1 MLKVQDKDVF
11 NQINVIDNMALK
23 VDNVGMRNGGNNISE
38 KYNFQWIAPERTG
51 SRKISEIL
59 TYYDFKKNGNNVNNF
74 GRYNYNHNVEPNEE
88 GTNYKVICNARNP
101 YGRVYSLFKNFYPV
115 ISDKSKEGFRKFLIE
130 DLPKGQMMDMIINP
144 KSDKPF
150 DYIIRLEYMK
160 EDLMKLPF
168 ILDVL
173 TESQIDM
180 LLTHGKEID
189 NYEDYYDDDMKEI
202 VYNLTEH
209 QFKLWGYEK

>member
-1 MLKVQDKDVF
+1 
-11 NQINVIDNMALK
+11 MALH
-23 VDNVGMRNGGNNISE
+23 VNNVGMRNGGNNISK

-59 TYYDFKKNGNNVNNF
+59 AYYDFKKNGGYVNNF
-74 GRYNYNHNVEPNEE
+74 GKYNYNHRVEPNEE

-101 YGRVYSLFKNFYPV
+101 YGRVYSLFKNFFPV
-115 ISDKSKEGFRKFLIE
+115 IKDKGKEGFRKYLTE
-130 DLPKGQMMDMIINP
+130 ELPKGQMIDMVVEP

-150 DYIIRLEYMK
+150 DYLIRLEHMK

-180 LLTHGKEID
+180 IISHGKEID
-189 NYEDYYDDDMKEI
+189 SWEEFYDDEMKEI
-202 VYNLTEH
+202 VYQYTKHHFE
-209 QFKLWGYEK
+209 LWGYEK

>member
-1 MLKVQDKDVF
+1 MDL
-11 NQINVIDNMALK
+11 NVN
-23 VDNVGMRNGGNNISE
+23 NVGMRNGGNNISK
-38 KYNFQWIAPERTG
+38 KYNCQWIAPERTG

-59 TYYDFKKNGNNVNNF
+59 TYYDFKKNGKNVNNF
-74 GRYNYNHNVEPNEE
+74 GVFNYNHKVEPNEE

-101 YGRVYSLFKNFYPV
+101 YGRVYSIFKNFYP
-115 ISDKSKEGFRKFLIE
+115 IIKDKSKEGFRKFLTE
-130 DLPKGQMMDMIINP
+130 DLVKGHMMDMIVSP

-150 DYIIRLEYMK
+150 DYLIRLEHIK
-160 EDLMKLPF
+160 DDLMKLPF

-180 LLTHGKEID
+180 LLAHGKEI
-189 NYEDYYDDDMKEI
+189 ESWEEFYDDDMKEI